1 MEFWV
6 SLTKIVQSLVTSIAL
21 IAGGIWAYY
30 KFVSGRINKP
40 RMELDVECAQ
50 HITDGKIVR
59 LNVKVS
65 LKNLGLSKIA
75 IDQESTALRVNKA
88 TIRNNSDA
96 NIDGVQEIQWNH
108 VGTFSLFYEHQWI
121 EPSEVIHDQKMVEC
135 MHNGDVFKIEAIDM
149 TKKQEWYAA
158 CISALD
164 DASNK
169 LHERGGICRTSE
181 AKKNAMKRELNE

>member
-6 SLTKIVQSLVTSIAL
+6 SLTKIVQSLVTTIAL

-40 RMELDVECAQ
+40 RMELDVKCAQ
-50 HITDGKIVR
+50 HFFDGNIVR

-88 TIRNNSDA
+88 TIRSNSETE
-96 NIDGVQEIQWNH
+96 IDGVQEILWNH
-108 VGTFSLFYEHQWI
+108 VGTLSLFCEHQWI
-121 EPSEVIHDQKMVEC
+121 EPSEIIHDQKVVEC
-135 MHNGDVFKIEAIDM
+135 MPNGSVFKIEAIVM

-164 DASNK
+164 EASN
-169 LHERGGICRTSE
+169 
-181 AKKNAMKRELNE
+181 ELL